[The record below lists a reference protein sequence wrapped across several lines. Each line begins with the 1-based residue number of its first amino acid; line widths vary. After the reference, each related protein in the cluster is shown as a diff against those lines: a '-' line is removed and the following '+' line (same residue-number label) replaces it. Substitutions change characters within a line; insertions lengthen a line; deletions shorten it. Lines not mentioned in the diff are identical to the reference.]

1 MIFSARPHEILKLKI
16 KDLVYKSIDGKQYA
30 EVLVNGKTGSRHIP
44 LINSLPYMKEYF
56 MGEHPTPTNPNSALI
71 SGTGKSLGR
80 SLAVQAITKIY
91 REYKNNYFPKLL
103 KSNTP
108 AIYLVKIFQMD

>member
-1 MIFSARPHEILKLKI
+1 MSYRKNDTGCRPHELLKLRIRDITFKNAG
-16 KDLVYKSIDGKQYA
+16 GKQYA

-44 LINSLPYMKEYF
+44 LINSLPYVKEYL
-56 MGEHPTPTNPNSALI
+56 MGEHPTPTNPNAALI

-80 SLAVQAITKIY
+80 SLTVQGIAKIC

-108 AIYLVKIFQMD
+108 QQFI